1 MLYPFVEDSVLLI
14 EKGMVGATGNIY
26 SGLTEFD
33 DMMFV
38 LHVLRE
44 GDSFA
49 DVGANVG
56 VFTVLASANAGARSL
71 TVEPTPLTIRRLRR
85 NIELNEIT
93 ARVTLLPFVAGSG
106 TGPGSVSFTQNMDS
120 INHVVRADE
129 QFERKDMIEVAV
141 KTLDE
146 MFSHDMPALVKI
158 DVEGFEWDALTG
170 AEKLLGSDGMK
181 ALIIE
186 LNGCGAVYGHTDG
199 QIHELLQSYGFSPY
213 SYEPFSRSLKP
224 LPSHGK
230 YNNTIYVKDLD
241 WITNRVR
248 TARKFR
254 VFGQDV

>member
-1 MLYPFVEDSVLLI
+1 VLLI
-14 EKGMVGATGNIY
+14 EKGMYGATGNIY
-26 SGLTEFD
+26 SGLTEFE

-44 GDSFA
+44 GDSFG

-71 TVEPTPLTIRRLRR
+71 AVEPAPSTARKLRR

-93 ARVTLLPFVAGSG
+93 ARVTILPFVAGSG

-120 INHVVRADE
+120 INHVVRTDE
-129 QFERKDMIEVAV
+129 LFERKDMVEVAV

-158 DVEGFEWDALTG
+158 DVEGFEGAALAG
-170 AEKLLGSDGMK
+170 AEKILGSDGTK

-186 LNGCGAVYGHTDG
+186 LNGSGAVYGFTDA
-199 QIHELLQSYGFSPY
+199 QIHELLVSYRFSPY
-213 SYEPFSRSLKP
+213 SYEPFTRLLTP
-224 LPSHGK
+224 MPSHGK
-230 YNNTIYVKDLD
+230 FNNTIYVKDLE
-241 WITNRVR
+241 WITKRAR
-248 TARKFR
+248 TARKFK